1 MPRLTVEWIRADGT
15 RTALTQRMGC
25 RDPEAAGIELTV
37 EEQLRRLEVDE
48 WAAQKT
54 WPGDPRG

>member
-1 MPRLTVEWIRADGT
+1 
-15 RTALTQRMGC
+15 MGC